1 MYNFITQVHIKKF
14 MSKLPISKI
23 TEALYKIIVALSTLI
38 LVHQEVKDLAIA
50 LDIEKALKN
59 IPKGRMSRLDEIVAE
74 SLVLL

>member
-1 MYNFITQVHIKKF
+1 
-14 MSKLPISKI
+14 
-23 TEALYKIIVALSTLI
+23 LYKIIVALSTLI